1 MLTLRAHLPLIPPS
15 GKHVVF
21 GKVVRGYETIQE
33 LEKVSV
39 DQKDRP
45 TVPIEIS
52 NCGELV
58 LRTKQESIPKGVNN
72 SIFRCLLLTHYL
84 PETDKAHPVRE
95 SEGESDDDSP
105 RHKKR
110 RHRHAS
116 KTRDSDDEAKE
127 RRHKKSKH
135 RRRSPGSSKLENEND
150 KSEKKTEPGEETEE
164 QYDARLEREE
174 KERLEAARKK
184 ELERLKKEQ
193 ENVASSNGVRFK
205 GMSVLRPIF
214 RSFIAC

>member
-1 MLTLRAHLPLIPPS
+1 M
-15 GKHVVF
+15 
-21 GKVVRGYETIQE
+21 
-33 LEKVSV
+33 SV

-58 LRTKQESIPKGVNN
+58 LRTKQESVPKGVDG
-72 SIFRCLLLTHYL
+72 SICWLFPFDTVFS
-84 PETDKAHPVRE
+84 ETDKPNPAGE
-95 SEGESDDDSP
+95 SEGESDDSR

-110 RHRHAS
+110 RHRHQS
-116 KTRDSDDEAKE
+116 KTRDSDDETKQKH
-127 RRHKKSKH
+127 RKKSKH
-135 RRRSPGSSKLENEND
+135 RRRSSPGSPKLENENGQ
-150 KSEKKTEPGEETEE
+150 SEKKTEPGKETEE

-205 GMSVLRPIF
+205 GMSKSWVQ
-214 RSFIAC
+214 RSAHLSFARTRKDEIS